1 MIKKCKITNITNGI
15 IYGVVKDPIRNGNI
29 LDLNS
34 GQILR
39 CMLEASVD
47 EILSDNTLVRLN
59 KTNYNKNNEKKKVN
73 ILEENKD
80 TKVPEKAIPVEDK
93 VPENVEDKKE
103 EDKVPE
109 NVDDKKEEDNNY
121 NNYKNKKKK

>member
-15 IYGVVKDPIRNGNI
+15 IYGVVKDTIRNGNI

-80 TKVPEKAIPVEDK
+80 TKVPEKAIADTETPIYLK
-93 VPENVEDKKE
+93 LLNVAEASPSAINMMGYYFE
-103 EDKVPE
+103 IER
-109 NVDDKKEEDNNY
+109 
-121 NNYKNKKKK
+121 